1 MDEPSSLPYSH
12 PFCAS
17 GISTVITSPGSKRSR
32 VRLVPVV
39 WGTMAC
45 TLTAPLF
52 LLPSLLLLAS
62 PKEPEREMRPVGSKP
77 AGRHQRGLDGAQHP
91 PARPTPP

>member
-1 MDEPSSLPYSH
+1 MDEPSSLPYSQ

-39 WGTMAC
+39 WGTIAC
-45 TLTAPLF
+45 TLTALLF
-52 LLPSLLLLAS
+52 RQPSLLLLAS